1 MLKVQGLRK
10 SFGDRVLWNELN
22 LEAEQGTMT
31 ALTGVSGAGKS
42 TLLNCIGLLETP
54 DEGSIH
60 FDGQDVLAFS
70 GGEARRFRRD
80 IVGYLFQNYAL
91 VEDATVLENL
101 EVALGRRRAK
111 ERLSDLMA
119 QVGLGGHEHSRVSTL
134 SGGEQQRVALAR
146 VIGKGAKLLL
156 ADEPTGALDVA
167 NSEAVVGHL
176 RRLASDGATVVV
188 ATHERAVW
196 EACDQ
201 VLHLEVRAT

>member
-1 MLKVQGLRK
+1 MMLRIQGLRK
-10 SFGDRVLWNELN
+10 SFGKRVLWSDLE

-42 TLLNCIGLLETP
+42 TLLNCIGLLEPP
-54 DEGSIH
+54 DEGSIR
-60 FDGQDVLAFS
+60 FDGQDILSLS
-70 GGEARRFRRD
+70 GAAVRRFRRD
-80 IVGYLFQNYAL
+80 TLGYLFQNYAL

-111 ERLSDLMA
+111 EDLADLMA
-119 QVGLGGHEHSRVSTL
+119 RVGLTGHEHSRVSTL

-146 VIGKGAKLLL
+146 VIGKEARLIL
-156 ADEPTGALDVA
+156 ADEPTGALDTE

-176 RRLASDGATVVV
+176 RSLAEDGATVVV
-188 ATHERAVW
+188 ATHEPTVW

-201 VLHLEVRAT
+201 VLHLG